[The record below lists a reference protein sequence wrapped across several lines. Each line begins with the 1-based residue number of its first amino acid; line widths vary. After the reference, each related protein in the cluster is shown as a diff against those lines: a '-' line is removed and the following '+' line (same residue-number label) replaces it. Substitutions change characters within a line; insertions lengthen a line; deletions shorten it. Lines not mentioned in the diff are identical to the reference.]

1 MKQIRVVSSITGMS
15 YLDVRNLLKN
25 DRALIFEGKAIDIKK
40 IKDKLDE
47 VGMDYEIV
55 PEFKYN

>member
-1 MKQIRVVSSITGMS
+1 MVSSITGMS